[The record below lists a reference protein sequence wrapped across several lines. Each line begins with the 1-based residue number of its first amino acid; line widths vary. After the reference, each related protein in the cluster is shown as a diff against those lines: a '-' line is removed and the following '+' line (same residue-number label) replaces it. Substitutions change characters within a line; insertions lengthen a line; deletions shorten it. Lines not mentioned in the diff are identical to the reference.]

1 LKKAALLAP
10 KKKRVRKNNESD
22 NVSEDEGKLAK
33 SADSTLLSKRKNPA
47 SSTGSKQSVSAK
59 VD

>member
-10 KKKRVRKNNESD
+10 KKKRVRKNNE
-22 NVSEDEGKLAK
+22 NENGSEDEGK
-33 SADSTLLSKRKNPA
+33 STGSTLLSKRKNPA